1 MEKKRKRFIRIVC
14 IVLAAI
20 FLLTLLLGVIGSAN
34 AVSQSEINSL
44 KNQQAAIEQQKST
57 LKSKLSDLESQKSSA
72 LDQKAALDQ
81 QNDLA
86 QQEID
91 NINQQIA
98 LYDGLIQQKAAQ
110 LTADAA
116 NVIKQKEALRVR
128 MRAMEETGSLTYYAI
143 LFNADSFSDLLSR
156 IDFVSSVM
164 QYDNNLEDSYIAA
177 VQQET
182 KDKADYEATQEEQ
195 KSTRVELQTKKTELE
210 SQIAAANEV
219 IAGLEKNI
227 SEYKS
232 EFDSNAAQEKEI
244 QSQIT
249 KKVAELEKQQKEQSG
264 SAVKGTGT
272 WQWPVPSSST
282 ITSPFG
288 YRLHPIF
295 GDMRFHSGIDI
306 SASSGSTIV
315 AADSGTVV
323 SAVYSSSY
331 GNYVVISHGNNTTSL
346 YAHMSSMAVTSG
358 QKVTKGQ
365 TIGYVGSTGW
375 STGPHCHFE
384 VKVNGTLVDPQS
396 LF

>member
-14 IVLAAI
+14 VVLAGI
-20 FLLTLLLGVIGSAN
+20 FLMTLLLGVIGSAY
-34 AVSQSEINSL
+34 AVTQSEINSL
-44 KNQQAAIEQQKST
+44 KNQQTAIENQKSS
-57 LKSKLSDLESQKSSA
+57 LKSKLNDLESQKNSA
-72 LDQKAALDQ
+72 IDKKAALDE

-86 QQEID
+86 KQEID
-91 NINQQIA
+91 NINQQIE
-98 LYDGLIQQKAAQ
+98 LYDGLIKQKAAQ
-110 LTADAA
+110 LAEDTE
-116 NVIKQKEALRVR
+116 NVAKQKEALRVR
-128 MRAMEETGSLTYYAI
+128 MRAMEESGSLTYFAI
-143 LFNADSFSDLLSR
+143 LFNADNFSDLLSR

-164 QYDNNLEDSYIAA
+164 QYDNNLENSYITA

-195 KSTRVELQTKKTELE
+195 KSTRVELQDKKTELE
-210 SQIAAANEV
+210 AQIAAANEV
-219 IAGLEKNI
+219 IAELEKNI

-232 EFDSNAAQEKEI
+232 EYDTNASQEKAI
-244 QSQIT
+244 QNQIT
-249 KKVAELEKQQKEQSG
+249 QKVAELEKQQQQQG
-264 SAVKGTGT
+264 GTAVKGTGSWT
-272 WQWPVPSSST
+272 WPVPSSST
-282 ITSPFG
+282 ISSPFG

-306 SASSGSTIV
+306 SAKSGSTIL

-384 VKVNGTLVDPQS
+384 VKINGTLVDPQS

>member
-20 FLLTLLLGVIGSAN
+20 FMMTLVLSVIGRAS
-34 AVSQSEINSL
+34 AVSQSEINAL
-44 KNQQAAIEQQKST
+44 KTQQAAIENQKSS
-57 LKSKLSDLESQKSSA
+57 LKSKLSDLETQKSSA
-72 LDQKAALDQ
+72 MDQKAALDE

-91 NINQQIA
+91 NINQQIT
-98 LYDGLIQQKAAQ
+98 LYDGLIKEKADQ
-110 LTADAA
+110 LAEDTA
-116 NVIKQKEALRVR
+116 NVTKQKETLRVR
-128 MRAMEETGSLTYYAI
+128 MRAMEESGSLTYFAI
-143 LFNADSFSDLLSR
+143 LFSADSFSDLLSR

-164 QYDNNLEDSYIAA
+164 QYDNNLEDSYITA
-177 VQQET
+177 VQQEA
-182 KDKADYEATQEEQ
+182 KDKADYEATQEDQ
-195 KSTRVELQTKKTELE
+195 KATRVELQTKKTELE
-210 SQIAAANEV
+210 AQITAANEL

-232 EFDSNAAQEKEI
+232 EYEANAAQEKDI

-249 KKVAELEKQQKEQSG
+249 KKVAELEKQQKAQSG
-264 SAVKGTGT
+264 SAIKGTGT
-272 WQWPVPSSST
+272 WQWPVPSSSV
-282 ITSPFG
+282 ISSPFG
-288 YRLHPIF
+288 YRLHPIY

-323 SAVYSSSY
+323 TAVYSSSY

>member
-14 IVLAAI
+14 VVLAGI
-20 FLLTLLLGVIGSAN
+20 FLMTLLLGVIGSAY
-34 AVSQSEINSL
+34 AVTQSEINSL
-44 KNQQAAIEQQKST
+44 KNQQTAIENQKSS
-57 LKSKLSDLESQKSSA
+57 LKSKLNDLESQKNSA
-72 LDQKAALDQ
+72 IDKKAALDE

-86 QQEID
+86 KQEID
-91 NINQQIA
+91 NINQQIE
-98 LYDGLIQQKAAQ
+98 LYDGLIKQKAAQ
-110 LTADAA
+110 LAEDTE
-116 NVIKQKEALRVR
+116 NVAKQKEALRVR
-128 MRAMEETGSLTYYAI
+128 MRAMEESGSLTYFAI
-143 LFNADSFSDLLSR
+143 LFNADNFSDLLSR

-164 QYDNNLEDSYIAA
+164 QYDNNLENSYITA
-177 VQQET
+177 VQQEA

-210 SQIAAANEV
+210 AQIAAANEV

-232 EFDSNAAQEKEI
+232 EYDANTSQEKAI
-244 QSQIT
+244 QNQIT
-249 KKVAELEKQQKEQSG
+249 QKVAELEKQQKAQSG
-264 SAVKGTGT
+264 TVVKGTGSWT
-272 WQWPVPSSST
+272 WPVPSSST
-282 ITSPFG
+282 ISSPFG

-306 SASSGSTIV
+306 SAKSGSTIL

-358 QKVTKGQ
+358 QKVSKGQ

-375 STGPHCHFE
+375 STGAHCHFE
-384 VKVNGTLVDPQS
+384 VKINGTLVNPQS